1 MLEIKDLHVHY
12 GGIHAVQGVSMRIPQ
27 GRIVTLIGA
36 NGAGKS
42 SVIRSISGLVKDT
55 KGEVLFTPAARDGSE
70 PRTEQL
76 LGKSPEDI
84 IRRGISVSPEGRRIL
99 PHLTVEENLML
110 GAYIRNDK
118 EGIAQ
123 DIDWVYN
130 LFPRLRERSW
140 QKGGTLSGG
149 EQQMLAIARALM
161 ADPKVLLL
169 DEPSLGLA
177 PLLVRSIFDSVRKI
191 NRQGVTVI
199 LVEQNARAALKLA
212 SRGYVIEVGRV
223 VMEDASEALLAN
235 PDVQAAY
242 LGGGQENGQEN

>member
-149 EQQMLAIARALM
+149 EQQMLAMGRALM
-161 ADPKVLLL
+161 SKPKLLML
-169 DEPSLGLA
+169 DEPSMGLA
-177 PLLVRSIFDSVRKI
+177 PLLVEQIFEIVLKLNQAGTTI
-191 NRQGVTVI
+191 L
-199 LVEQNARAALKLA
+199 LVEQNAQMALSIANRA
-212 SRGYVIEVGRV
+212 YVLETGHIVKEGSADTL
-223 VMEDASEALLAN
+223 MHDDA
-235 PDVQAAY
+235 VRKAY
-242 LGGGQENGQEN
+242 LG